1 MSSFAPELW
10 TALGAAISIFLSSF
24 GSCYASAHAG
34 LFAMRNHAQ
43 LGIKSF
49 FPVII
54 SGVLAIY
61 GLIIGVILAFKID
74 DSSSISERKA
84 FHYFG
89 AGWTVGAACFCS
101 GAGMGL
107 FLKGYMNMNMVFP
120 DSDRTHGTSEPG
132 TLTEPLVSSQH
143 VGQTS
148 SLDMTKGSNLI
159 TLLCVLVFLEAI
171 GLYGLIVALCLI
183 GR

>member
-10 TALGAAISIFLSSF
+10 TALGAAISVFLSSF
-24 GSCYASAHAG
+24 GSCYASANAG

-74 DSSSISERKA
+74 DSSSMSEQKA

-89 AGWTVGAACFCS
+89 AGWTVGAACLCS
-101 GAGMGL
+101 GAGIGL
-107 FLKGYMNMNMVFP
+107 FLKGYMNMAFP
-120 DSDRTHGTSEPG
+120 DSNRTHGTSDPG
-132 TLTEPLVSSQH
+132 TETEPLLSSRHAVQN
-143 VGQTS
+143 TS

-159 TLLCVLVFLEAI
+159 ALLCVLVFLEAI
-171 GLYGLIVALCLI
+171 GLYGLIVALFLI
-183 GR
+183 GK